1 MCEIHSNKVGNA
13 KSFGSRKI
21 SLCASMCRV
30 CHMDRVLVM
39 RIRKAHGTW
48 QQELVLLLFV
58 DTRAGG
64 GVSSGVVEIQLHFRF
79 DTTSSSSHSRSLCLF
94 HLTYICMTLIAPN
107 LSDIFLFVI
116 LILVLNLAF

>member
-58 DTRAGG
+58 DTGAGG
-64 GVSSGVVEIQLHFRF
+64 GVSSGVVEIQLHFNYPS
-79 DTTSSSSHSRSLCLF
+79 D
-94 HLTYICMTLIAPN
+94 LIQ
-107 LSDIFLFVI
+107 LH
-116 LILVLNLAF
+116 LVLIHVPYAFFI